1 MMVLAVESSGTVAAV
16 AVANEDKLVGEF
28 FLDHRRTHSQQLLPL
43 LEGLLNSL
51 DMELGDMDIFAASNG
66 PGSFTGLRIGIAT
79 VKALGQALN
88 KPVVGVPTLDGLAYN
103 LISREGLI
111 CPIMDARREQV
122 YTSIY
127 RSGSSAHSIRAG
139 LERLDEYMALPV
151 ASLIEKLKAY
161 NEPVLFNG
169 DGVIPYWEI
178 IKEEMGEKA
187 HRSPISHMMQR
198 ASSIACLALEM
209 AHSGL
214 TQNYMEL
221 VPFYLRKSQAEQRF
235 GQRG

>member
-111 CPIMDARREQV
+111 CPIMDTRREQV

-169 DGVIPYWEI
+169 D
-178 IKEEMGEKA
+178 
-187 HRSPISHMMQR
+187 
-198 ASSIACLALEM
+198 
-209 AHSGL
+209 
-214 TQNYMEL
+214 EL
-221 VPFYLRKSQAEQRF
+221 YHTGK
-235 GQRG
+235 

>member
-1 MMVLAVESSGTVAAV
+1 
-16 AVANEDKLVGEF
+16 
-28 FLDHRRTHSQQLLPL
+28 
-43 LEGLLNSL
+43 
-51 DMELGDMDIFAASNG
+51 MDIFAASNG